1 MGVQA
6 LLNAASEF
14 ERRGEFRLA
23 EWTRRAV
30 AVAKLPMFMRSEED
44 VRDDDERPIESCNNP
59 KLVGGDSISSWHR

>member
-1 MGVQA
+1 MQA

-14 ERRGEFRLA
+14 EGRGEVRLA

-44 VRDDDERPIESCNNP
+44 VRDEYERPIESSNNP
-59 KLVGGDSISSWHR
+59 KLGGYSISSWHR